1 MFIWKDTVRIYDT
14 DAAGLLFFANQFRL
28 INNAFDEFMN
38 KGGFRWTQAG
48 AFAHRKSNAGGVI
61 TAVVHAESDYISP
74 LAAGDQIS
82 IEVKPIKIGK
92 SSFHLS
98 YLIKRGKKLVGKGQT
113 VHACLTLDKE
123 VIPIPSKLKKY
134 LKGDL

>member
-1 MFIWKDTVRIYDT
+1 MFVWKDTVRIYDT
-14 DAAGLLFFANQFRL
+14 DAAGLLFFASQFRL
-28 INNAFDEFMN
+28 INNAFDEFMS

-61 TAVVHAESDYISP
+61 TAVVHAESDYLSS
-74 LAAGDQIS
+74 LAAGDRIS
-82 IEVKPIKIGK
+82 IEVKPIKVGN

-98 YLIKRGKKLVGKGQT
+98 YLIKRASKLVGSGQT
-113 VHACLTLDKE
+113 IHVCLTLDKE
-123 VIPIPSKLKKY
+123 VIPIPSNLKKY

>member
-48 AFAHRKSNAGGVI
+48 AFAHRKSNVGGVI

-82 IEVKPIKIGK
+82 IEVEPIKVGK